1 MAIDRREVLA
11 GIAAAGALAA
21 TPAAQ
26 AQSLGAV
33 RAAAVDPAVLVDT
46 AQGRVRGYRDA
57 DVRIFKGIPYAADAG
72 GAARFLPPGPPP
84 RWAGTRSCMNWG
96 PVCPQQ
102 QRTGWANDEEAWLFH
117 WDDGYAGEDCLRLNI
132 WGRVDARRAPVM
144 VWIHGGGYTAGSAQE
159 LAGYDGSRMAANHGV
174 IFVSVNHRLGPLGY
188 MDLSEVGG
196 TAYAQSGNAGVLD
209 LVAALKWVQ
218 TNIAAFG
225 GDPGNV
231 TIFGQSGGGSKV
243 STLMGMP
250 AAAGLFHKAMIHSG
264 ASLLGNDSDR
274 ARGFTRAVLAELG
287 IGRELFR
294 LQAIPTAALIEAG
307 QKVARRLAVGQPTNL
322 TIGGARRR
330 APGWSPV
337 VDGVT
342 IPEVPFLERAP
353 AVSASVPLVV
363 GSVRDESGGALPEF
377 DEAELL
383 RRMANI
389 PADNRGAAL
398 DAFRTAFPGLPPGH
412 LSRVMAAMAGRNNSV
427 HFANLKTAQGTAAW
441 TWYMTYACPN
451 LEGRWGSF
459 HCIDIPFATD
469 NVERWATA
477 TGNTPGAQ
485 ALGRAMSSA
494 WAAFARSGD
503 PSIRGLAWPRHDARV
518 PTMVYDSVSKVMMDP
533 AGPARLAVITA

>member
-1 MAIDRREVLA
+1 MLDRRELLGGVALA
-11 GIAAAGALAA
+11 GTALAA
-21 TPAAQ
+21 SGAR
-26 AQSLGAV
+26 AQSLGASK
-33 RAAAVDPAVLVDT
+33 APGIDPATLIDT
-46 AQGRVRGYRDA
+46 AQGRVRGYRDGE
-57 DVRIFKGIPYAADAG
+57 VRIFKGIPYAADTG
-72 GAARFLPPGPPP
+72 GSSRFLPPGPAPK
-84 RWAGTRSCMNWG
+84 WAGTRSCMNWG
-96 PVCPQQ
+96 PTCPQQ
-102 QRTGWANDEEAWLFH
+102 PRTGWSNDEEAWLFH
-117 WDDGYAGEDCLRLNI
+117 WDDGYTGEDCLRLNV
-132 WGRVDARRAPVM
+132 WGRTDARNAPVM
-144 VWIHGGGYTAGSAQE
+144 VWIHGGGYTAGSSQE
-159 LAGYDGSRMAANHGV
+159 LAGYDGTRMAANHGV

-196 TAYAQSGNAGVLD
+196 SAYAQSGNAGVLD
-209 LVAALKWVQ
+209 LVAALQWVKA
-218 TNIAAFG
+218 NIAAFG

-264 ASLLGNDSDR
+264 ASLLGNDSNR
-274 ARGFTRAVLAELG
+274 ARAFTREVLAELG
-287 IGRELFR
+287 IGKEIFR
-294 LQAIPTAALIEAG
+294 LQAIPTAALIDAG
-307 QKVARRLAVGQPTNL
+307 QKVARRLSAGQPTNL
-322 TIGGARRR
+322 TIGGPRRR

-342 IPEVPFLERAP
+342 IPEAPFVDRAP
-353 AVSASVPLVV
+353 VISAHVPLVV

-383 RRMANI
+383 KRMANV
-389 PADNRGAAL
+389 PAASRGEAL
-398 DAFRTAFPGLPPGH
+398 AAFRAAFPGLSPGH

-427 HFANLKTAQGTAAW
+427 HFANLKTAQGTAAF
-441 TWYMTYACPN
+441 TWYMTYACPT

-494 WAAFARSGD
+494 WAAFARTGN
-503 PSIRGLAWPRHDARV
+503 PSIKGMAWPAHDNRV
-518 PTMVYDSVSKVMMDP
+518 PTMVYDNASQVMMDP
-533 AGPARLAVITA
+533 AGVARRAVMAT